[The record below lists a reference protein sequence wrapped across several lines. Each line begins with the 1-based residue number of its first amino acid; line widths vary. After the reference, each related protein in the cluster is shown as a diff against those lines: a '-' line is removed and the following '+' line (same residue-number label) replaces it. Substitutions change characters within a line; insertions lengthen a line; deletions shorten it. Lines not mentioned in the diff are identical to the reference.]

1 MRRVLLTIV
10 VTIFAVVPAGRA
22 ALAEPREAWLTV
34 VGNRTSF
41 IDVRFDEK
49 FKLDDWKTRID
60 FKGDF
65 AGWLIHPLGQPLDFD
80 DGDYDGAY
88 MIRDVAPSN
97 PEYGPNL
104 FSISFGERTL
114 APGLYRV
121 YLFADGPAKVHIPML
136 EGATSKTIRP
146 HQRTTARWT
155 AKDIPLVAPRVVAD
169 GVAQRFRVT
178 RDSLTFSS
186 IYLYSDDGVTA
197 QQTTQAC
204 LRESPEEAP
213 LLEQNCEGPGGI
225 MGVTSHPLQDFAFVL
240 TYVYPPGSMA
250 TDNYYTFAKARAA
263 TVDRAIGLAF
273 TIRLPG
279 L

>member
-1 MRRVLLTIV
+1 MQRVLLLTVLTMAAI
-10 VTIFAVVPAGRA
+10 APAGGA
-22 ALAEPREAWLTV
+22 AVADPGGASITL
-34 VGNRTSF
+34 VGTRTSF
-41 IDVRFDEK
+41 VDVRFNEK
-49 FKLDDWKTRID
+49 FQLDHFETKID
-60 FKGDF
+60 SKGDF
-65 AGWLIHPLGQPLDFD
+65 AGWLIHPLGQPLSYDKGDFQ
-80 DGDYDGAY
+80 GAY

-104 FSISFGERTL
+104 FSISLRERTF
-114 APGLYRV
+114 APGLYRL
-121 YLFADGPAKVHIPML
+121 YLFADGPVKVRIPML

-155 AKDIPLVAPRVVAD
+155 AEDIPLIAPRVVAD
-169 GVAQRFRVT
+169 SVSQPFRVK

-213 LLEQNCEGPGGI
+213 LLEQNCERGGI
-225 MGVTSHPLQDFAFVL
+225 MGAVSHPLQDYAFVL
-240 TYVYPPGSMA
+240 TYVYPPRSMA

-263 TVDRAIGLAF
+263 TVDRVMGVGF
-273 TIRLPG
+273 TIQLPG
-279 L
+279 V